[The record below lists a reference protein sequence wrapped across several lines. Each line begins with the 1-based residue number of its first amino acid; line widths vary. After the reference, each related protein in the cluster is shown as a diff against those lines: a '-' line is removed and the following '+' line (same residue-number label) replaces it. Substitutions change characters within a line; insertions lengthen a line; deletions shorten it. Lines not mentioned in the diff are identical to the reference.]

1 MNNDPLI
8 VAAER
13 LGVPISSNA
22 DGENAADLQI
32 WGHWPRDRIEI
43 AHDTLERVMELDGEA
58 ELALD
63 GETGIWR
70 ARCGTWT
77 FTGPFDEAVAMVALH
92 VAADERHEIP
102 REDRS
107 GWAAPTH

>member
-1 MNNDPLI
+1 MINDPLI

-13 LGVPISSNA
+13 LGVPVDTSAGRN
-22 DGENAADLQI
+22 EPLDLQI
-32 WGHWPRDRIEI
+32 WARWPRDRLEI
-43 AHDTLERVMELDGEA
+43 AHDTLERVMELQDDT

-70 ARCGTWT
+70 ARSGTWT

-92 VAADERHEIP
+92 VTADERHEV
-102 REDRS
+102 S
-107 GWAAPTH
+107 G

>member
-1 MNNDPLI
+1 MINDPLI

-13 LGVPISSNA
+13 LGVPVDTSAGRN
-22 DGENAADLQI
+22 EPLDLQI
-32 WGHWPRDRIEI
+32 WARWPRDRLEI
-43 AHDTLERVMELDGEA
+43 AHDTLERVMELQDDT

-92 VAADERHEIP
+92 VTADERHEVP
-102 REDRS
+102 REDS
-107 GWAAPTH
+107 TGWAAAH

>member
-13 LGVPISSNA
+13 LGVPVNASSGGNELQ
-22 DGENAADLQI
+22 DMQI
-32 WGHWPRDRIEI
+32 WARWPRDRLEI
-43 AHDTLERVMELDGEA
+43 AHDTLERVMELEGGT

-92 VAADERHEIP
+92 VTADERHEVP

-107 GWAAPTH
+107 GWAAAL

>member
-13 LGVPISSNA
+13 LGVPLDASAGRDEPQS
-22 DGENAADLQI
+22 LQI
-32 WGHWPRDRIEI
+32 WARWPRDRLEI
-43 AHDTLERVMELDGEA
+43 AHDTLERVMEIDGDT

-77 FTGPFDEAVAMVALH
+77 YTGPFDEAVAMVALH
-92 VAADERHEIP
+92 VTADERHVM
-102 REDRS
+102 
-107 GWAAPTH
+107 